1 MWILIC
7 IAIIVFFV
15 AGIIYLK
22 KRQKSQ
28 SQTKFDDAV
37 YKAMPIDIPR
47 KFDNN
52 YNTPMGAFVSSL
64 NPIPDSVKDAVF
76 SAIDKGI
83 TALFVATDHF
93 DYNQKQNH
101 SDYAVCFIPKMAT
114 NMDGSP
120 ALVTK
125 TGIQTAGTV
134 IGVGGIPVSPSFLL
148 LPENFDPQFMDYLA
162 TSVRN
167 EGEHDLAWAN
177 DKDFFY
183 AHIGANDV
191 HPLYGGQDSVHG
203 FAAVG
208 NASKC
213 PFTGGDAPKLV
224 ESPKEDFNCSDFIEE
239 YHRNFKL
246 AQK

>member
-1 MWILIC
+1 MWIFIC
-7 IAIIVFFV
+7 IAIVIFFV
-15 AGIIYLK
+15 GLIIYLK

-28 SQTKFDDAV
+28 SQAKFDDKV
-37 YKAMPIDIPR
+37 YKAMPIEVPR
-47 KFDNN
+47 TFDHH
-52 YNTPMGAFVSSL
+52 YNTPMGAFVSSF

-76 SAIDKGI
+76 AAIDKGI
-83 TALFVATDHF
+83 TALFVATEHF
-93 DYNQKQNH
+93 DYNEKQHH
-101 SDYAVCFIPKMAT
+101 SDFAIAFIPKMAT

-125 TGIQTAGTV
+125 SGIQTAGTV

-148 LPENFDPQFMDYLA
+148 LPENFDPAFMDYLA

-191 HPLYGGQDSVHG
+191 HPLYGGNDTVHG
-203 FAAVG
+203 FAALESS
-208 NASKC
+208 AKC
-213 PFTGGDAPKLV
+213 PFTGTEAPKLQ
-224 ESPKEDFNCSDFIEE
+224 EFPAEAFNCSDFIEE
-239 YHRNFKL
+239 YHRNIKL
-246 AQK
+246 ID